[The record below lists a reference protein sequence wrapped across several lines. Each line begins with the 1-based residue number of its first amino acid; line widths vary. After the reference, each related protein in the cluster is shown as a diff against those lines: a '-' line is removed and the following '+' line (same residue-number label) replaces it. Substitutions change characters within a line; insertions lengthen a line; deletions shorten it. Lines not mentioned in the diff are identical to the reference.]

1 MKCRAWV
8 LIRRR
13 HSPSLSQA
21 PQLLHPRILNTSAFA
36 NPHSSSSFIS
46 TSSSSSSS
54 SVLSLYNTN
63 NAFLSLARG
72 FNNSTIKSSGK
83 ARAYAPTTSTDLR
96 ILEGVQRLLDLP
108 IPALT
113 SVLEQD
119 EHASDPQN
127 VRSPSSRVGLLE
139 GFNATL
145 PSARLRKS
153 ARRRRR
159 AGISER
165 QLGIQAG
172 ANELG
177 LKERGDRARGLL
189 SDFVVESIESTP
201 RKRTIKAKRRSSFM
215 PASAAVIANAASRT
229 LDLDEEQAET
239 RTRPELEIEAKEI
252 GLDKDALQV
261 RRRLVLKDLD
271 QIEDR
276 ILNLEVIKKE
286 LGDKLLQLKEEE
298 LELDDERE

>member
-1 MKCRAWV
+1 M
-8 LIRRR
+8 
-13 HSPSLSQA
+13 
-21 PQLLHPRILNTSAFA
+21 
-36 NPHSSSSFIS
+36 
-46 TSSSSSSS
+46 
-54 SVLSLYNTN
+54 
-63 NAFLSLARG
+63 
-72 FNNSTIKSSGK
+72 
-83 ARAYAPTTSTDLR
+83 
-96 ILEGVQRLLDLP
+96 
-108 IPALT
+108 
-113 SVLEQD
+113 
-119 EHASDPQN
+119 
-127 VRSPSSRVGLLE
+127 RSPSSRVGLLE